1 MAVIK
6 VPKTPKK
13 SFNKNR
19 PASVLLRGQ
28 IEHLEWAVLPASR
41 RNPRARRRKVKTEGQ
56 AAERVAQLL
65 AMLPEP
71 GDVPPL
77 KLPPLPKAETP
88 ARRASTRVS
97 GPRRRTAK
105 TTAAKAK
112 RKAGQ
117 AKKRAGTRL
126 RARGRRR

>member
-19 PASVLLRGQ
+19 PASVLLLGQ

-41 RNPRARRRKVKTEGQ
+41 RSPLARKRQVKTEGQ

-65 AMLPEP
+65 AVLPKP
-71 GDVPPL
+71 GEVPPM
-77 KLPPLPKAETP
+77 KLPPLPPAEAP
-88 ARRASTRVS
+88 ARRAGSRAS
-97 GPRRRTAK
+97 GARRRAAKRTSK
-105 TTAAKAK
+105 TTAKKAK
-112 RKAGQ
+112 
-117 AKKRAGTRL
+117 KKTGTRAG
-126 RARGRRR
+126 ARRRRR